1 MAMTVYHYIILSA
14 GLFCIGLY
22 GAMTRRNAVGVLMAF
37 ELMLNSVNINMIA
50 FARYILPKTQNFFIS
65 GQIFAIFIIV
75 IAAAETAVGLA
86 LVINIYRNMD
96 KINVDEVDMLK
107 W

>member
-1 MAMTVYHYIILSA
+1 MTIYHYLVLSA
-14 GLFCIGLY
+14 ALFCIGVY

-50 FARYILPKTQNFFIS
+50 FARYVLPKTENFLVT

-75 IAAAETAVGLA
+75 IAAAETAIGLA

-96 KINVDEVDMLK
+96 KINVDEVDILK

>member
-1 MAMTVYHYIILSA
+1 MTVYHYIVLSA
-14 GLFCIGLY
+14 ALFCIGVY

-50 FARYILPKTQNFFIS
+50 FARYVLPQTENFLVT

-75 IAAAETAVGLA
+75 IAAAETAIGLA
-86 LVINIYRNMD
+86 L
-96 KINVDEVDMLK
+96 
-107 W
+107 